1 MTERDKSRDG
11 CWNKLE
17 SFLLTKFRFL
27 WELVNDTKW
36 LGDRI
41 NKVII
46 DRAVLKA
53 KPRPHQFS
61 ALADYTSWS
70 SLTDRN
76 WSGRHLGAKDIAG
89 LQDSKDVLALFQ
101 IPAGGSQR
109 MSKKSTF
116 LFASFA
122 QWFTDGFLMTNSTD
136 TRKNNS
142 NHQID
147 LNPLYGL
154 TSDVTDQLRLKS
166 SERGDKGRLKF
177 VMRDGEEYAHTL
189 FIRGTHDKK
198 PEFSAVPA
206 PLNMN
211 KPKPLPFGQSDTIF
225 AFGGDRANTTPVTS
239 AMNTLFLREH
249 NRVAGAIENAN
260 PSWDDERVFETARNV
275 MIVLLIKRVV
285 EEYINHI
292 SPYWFKFR
300 ANPSVAWSAIWNKPN
315 WIAIEFNL
323 LYRWHGFVP
332 EMFSFNG
339 NDVPVD
345 KFILDNTLLSGNG
358 LALMIDQASRQKA
371 GELGL
376 FNTVQ
381 RLHHVEQRSIE
392 QGRKNRLA
400 TYNDYREAM
409 KFPRVT
415 WFEQISGDPQVV
427 QGLKKVYGDVDKI
440 EFFVGLF
447 AEESRPRSAVPSLI
461 GRMVALDAFS
471 QALTN
476 PLLSK
481 NVYNEATFSAAGMRI
496 IETTKSLR
504 EIVERNVPPRND
516 LLVSFDQ
523 A

>member
-1 MTERDKSRDG
+1 MAERDKSRDG
-11 CWNKLE
+11 FENKLE
-17 SFLLTKFRFL
+17 GWLLTNIQPL
-27 WELVNDTKW
+27 WEFFNRTKW
-36 LGDRI
+36 LGDRVNKFII
-41 NKVII
+41 N
-46 DRAVLKA
+46 RAVLKT

-70 SLTDRN
+70 SLIDRS
-76 WSGRHLGAKDIAG
+76 WSGRHLPAKDIAG
-89 LQDSKDVLALFQ
+89 LPNSNKVLTLFQ

-109 MSKKSTF
+109 MSKKSTL

-122 QWFTDGFLMTNSTD
+122 QWFTDGFLLTD
-136 TRKNNS
+136 PECRRKNYS

-147 LNPLYGL
+147 LSPLYGL
-154 TSDVTDQLRLKS
+154 TGDVTGQLRLKS
-166 SERGDKGRLKF
+166 SEQGAKGRLKS
-177 VMRDGEEYAHTL
+177 VMRNGEEYAHTL
-189 FIRGTHDKK
+189 FIPGTHDKK
-198 PEFSAVPA
+198 PDFSAVPA

-211 KPKPLPFGQSDTIF
+211 KPVPLPFGQSDTIF

-239 AMNTLFLREH
+239 ALNTLFLREH
-249 NRVAGAIENAN
+249 NRVAGTIEKAN
-260 PSWDDERVFETARNV
+260 PSWNDERIFETARNV
-275 MIVLLIKRVV
+275 MILLLIKRVV

-300 ANPSVAWSAIWNKPN
+300 ANPSVAWDTSWNKSN

-332 EMFSFNG
+332 EIFSFNG
-339 NDVPVD
+339 NDVPVS
-345 KFILDNTLLSGNG
+345 KFILDNSLLSDNG
-358 LALMIDQASRQKA
+358 LALVFDQASRQKA

-376 FNTVQ
+376 FNTTQ
-381 RLHHVEQRSIE
+381 RLHLVEQRSIE
-392 QGRKNRLA
+392 QGRDNQLA
-400 TYNDYREAM
+400 SYNDYREAM

-415 WFEQISGDPQVV
+415 KFEQINGDPRVV
-427 QGLKKVYGDVDKI
+427 QGLKDVYGDVDKI

-447 AEESRPRSAVPSLI
+447 AEESRQRSAVPSLI

-481 NVYNEATFSAAGMRI
+481 NVYNEATFSAEGLKI
-496 IETTKSLR
+496 IESTKSLR
-504 EIVERNVPPRND
+504 EIVARNVPQQNKF
-516 LLVSFDQ
+516 LASFDQ

>member
-11 CWNKLE
+11 FENKLE
-17 SFLLTKFRFL
+17 GYLLTNIQPL
-27 WELVNDTKW
+27 WEFLNGTKW
-36 LGDRI
+36 LGDRVNKFII
-41 NKVII
+41 N
-46 DRAVLKA
+46 RAVLKT

-70 SLTDRN
+70 SLIDRS

-89 LQDSKDVLALFQ
+89 LPNSKNVLTLFQ
-101 IPAGGSQR
+101 VPAGSSQR

-122 QWFTDGFLMTNSTD
+122 QWFTDGFLLTD
-136 TRKNNS
+136 PENRRKNYS

-147 LNPLYGL
+147 LSPLYGL

-166 SERGDKGRLKF
+166 NEQGAKGKLKS

-189 FIRGTHDKK
+189 FIPGTHDKK
-198 PEFSAVPA
+198 PDFSAVPA

-211 KPKPLPFGQSDTIF
+211 KPVPLPFSQSDTIF

-239 AMNTLFLREH
+239 ALNTLFLREH
-249 NRVAGAIENAN
+249 NRVAGIIEKAN
-260 PSWDDERVFETARNV
+260 PSWNDDRVFETARNV

-300 ANPSVAWSAIWNKPN
+300 ANPSVAWSTSWNKSN

-332 EMFSFNG
+332 DTFLFEGKSI
-339 NDVPVD
+339 PVSN
-345 KFILDNTLLSGNG
+345 FILDNTLLNCNG
-358 LALMIDQASRQKA
+358 LALVFDQASHQKA

-376 FNTVQ
+376 FNTTQ
-381 RLHHVEQRSIE
+381 RLHLVEQRSIE
-392 QGRKNRLA
+392 QGRDNQLA
-400 TYNDYREAM
+400 SYNDYREAM

-415 WFEQISGDPQVV
+415 KFEQINGDPQVV

-481 NVYNEATFSAAGMRI
+481 NVYNEATFSAEGMRI